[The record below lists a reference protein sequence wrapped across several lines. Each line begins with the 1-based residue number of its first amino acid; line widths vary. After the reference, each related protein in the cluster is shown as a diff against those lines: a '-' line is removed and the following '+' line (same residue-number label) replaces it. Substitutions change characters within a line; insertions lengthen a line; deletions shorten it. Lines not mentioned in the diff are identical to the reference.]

1 MAYFNFSIDDL
12 QDSSTLASA
21 IANNIVPKNG
31 INILATSTASR
42 GYSGQTLTTSDLISS
57 ASGKDLLASG
67 VYGNMYRTNMA
78 SISLN
83 SLATSALGSEND
95 DMSILDPSNLNE
107 DGSPKI
113 IKGKEAG
120 LRIVAGSQLG
130 RKYNEG
136 LIDGFSDI
144 LKSAYIAAVDGSGHS
159 DVSSGSDS
167 GAVSAGYMP
176 IALESKLSE
185 VEKAAYVARG
195 NLLKSS
201 AVITPSSSLINGFTF
216 DINNSLTNLTY
227 DSSTIFPGVEGSG
240 SGSIP
245 IPDDIIAAKSQRAY
259 ISAALIECLLFLS
272 SDRAGSPLMIRGG
285 FGEDTG
291 SNSSRQGDN
300 RSEAVSN
307 NSITDHAFGRAFDFD
322 IIVKK
327 DSENPVSLASSQEEY
342 KKQFDNLIEKL
353 NSAPQHLLPD
363 VILVNNWV
371 GVEYENLGHKGKIS
385 RIPQLAENLKSVK
398 VHLVDSHKDHIHM
411 AFAPTR
417 GGIYI
422 DKEGS
427 LSLTVNIITTN
438 TGSSGA
444 SGSQKDDST
453 IITINQNRLT
463 KSYTD
468 NTRLTDIEVFTLL
481 KDYGNFSPQIS
492 AMLTAISFRE
502 SSWRPHALN
511 KFGFYGLFQVGTRS
525 PGDGS
530 LLDVDLSA
538 PQAETIK
545 NWKLALSDL
554 ATKSLTDKQIYDT
567 ITERGK
573 SDGLLELYA
582 SFDSRAWIPANQ
594 VRLLRSKIN
603 QKNYAK
609 QISSVGTKAS
619 LPNPN
624 YLFNPWGELFLY
636 NGWMSSVQFSIAK
649 IVYIKAGY
657 DADELKDWVLKTTP
671 KDSVAW
677 YKFADEEHS
686 DKTKVEA
693 WVNEEVILGEQYGL
707 WKNGIFTPSR
717 DATSADKWL
726 K

>member
-95 DMSILDPSNLNE
+95 DMSILDSSNLNE
-107 DGSPKI
+107 DGSPKV

-136 LIDGFSDI
+136 LIDGFADI
-144 LKSAYIAAVDGSGHS
+144 LKSAYSAAADGAGHS
-159 DVSSGSDS
+159 DVSSGSES
-167 GAVSAGYMP
+167 SAVSAGYMP

-481 KDYGNFSPQIS
+481 KDYGNFSSQIS

-538 PQAETIK
+538 PQAETVK